1 MITLI
6 GMSLN
11 TVAVIPKVN
20 AASFR
25 TKYKI
30 YGDLNGDNMIDVF
43 DVISMR
49 NKVAKG
55 SDDKSLDF
63 NCDGTIDSK
72 DINLLNDY
80 VLGKNT
86 IFDAYLYDDADDD
99 SVCDMLEIAL
109 LQSDPD
115 SKDTDGDTLTDFE
128 EIVYSNTS
136 PTNKFTRGISIID
149 ADDDADGDK
158 LTNKE
163 EIVANTN
170 PQIDDSDFD
179 GINDYDELKN
189 YNTDPNNE
197 DSDSDGIIDGD
208 EIQLGLKPDFEK
220 SDGKTFDYQR
230 TFGNKILSSNKLF
243 SYVNT
248 EDAPY
253 EISIDIKAAGN
264 VEKALSIQSGSFA
277 NTSEDDHF
285 IGKSIKFSYDEKFTV
300 DTARIYFKPKSID
313 GSIEDYM
320 IFEYF
325 PDTNYLLPVETNY
338 TSDSAYVETSEF
350 GTFTLVNINDKKQLS
365 VSRNNLPANKYNALA
380 SESTIGS
387 EDIVYDYNLDDIE
400 VVFFVDTSNT
410 LTEKLEVTKKS
421 IIDCSQAIF
430 EHSDNSYV
438 EIIGYYTSPDISSKK
453 LSVYADS
460 YDAKLLNNINSV
472 EEALNNLKPVTNSTN
487 NSMNNVIWDIDTL
500 KEDIFSSNCKNKYAF
515 IISNSS
521 YSFTTNMG
529 YGRGITSSVCESLE
543 AIYNSDV
550 HLNFLL
556 AKEIFLNYS
565 AISNFKEACAPYN
578 FGVYNNLETGYFG
591 NTGFARIYSDAIM
604 DINKTSVY
612 HITSLTPQSIPTEV
626 NRNAFLNS
634 LPSSYDKSK
643 VPAADSNGN
652 INFKETAVKIG
663 AAYYDE
669 NGNLVFPSMLEACS
683 LNELTRLGY
692 EQYMKNK
699 SASDRLLDG
708 DLRITPFSDKILYKD
723 TDGDGIPNKDDPYP
737 NKKFDER
744 FEIVDDYGHF
754 PIMDF
759 MIESKLGTG
768 STKFDPQYGIP
779 GKDGRDLCFN
789 IREPELA
796 DRYHYT
802 FQMECASFAQLPIT
816 DSLAGVVAGKG
827 WVPMNRSGIY
837 LLAFLL
843 RENMIG
849 IYPESVGE
857 IITTDHNNL
866 FHYMINVNAMI
877 ELCEE
882 TLPENKTMIFSSNH
896 EDNFK
901 IACYADKHGKCP
913 NHYFE
918 VDKSDAITTKE
929 GDDWSF
935 AIGDSFCGLVC
946 SAVRSGSTYTM
957 NYKIYLM
964 DYYEWG
970 YHVDGGDK
978 EQHMLHEC
986 GLAREYPI
994 YGVIENTITWEH
1006 GYRIKSPKE
1015 VKKLVATSKKSTS
1028 KQIKEEMAKL
1038 DKAVKTA

>member
-170 PQIDDSDFD
+170 PQLDDSDFD

-652 INFKETAVKIG
+652 IKFKETAVKIG

-669 NGNLVFPSMLEACS
+669 NGNLVFSSMLDVCS
-683 LNELTRLGY
+683 NNELTRKGY
-692 EQYMKNK
+692 EQYTKNRRI
-699 SASDRLLDG
+699 SDRLITDSLQ
-708 DLRITPFSDKILYKD
+708 ITPFSDKILYKD
-723 TDGDGIPNKDDPYP
+723 TDGDGIPNKDDPNPDEKFDQRFMIVDGLDFKPTCDFQDEHYKKSKESYKSLP
-737 NKKFDER
+737 SKIFYDTRDKEGILALLSIIANKTDLPSYLFSAIYHSNDVSIGDCTGHMEHASEALSHYLEKSDEPINYSASEMYELISSSPFNTIHLQDNLDRAMRCSEQMLQDKSSISFSTKSDSGFKICCFDNKKSTEYPDGTCDLNR
-744 FEIVDDYGHF
+744 GLEIIIEKPHTYGKYYNNEHL
-754 PIMDF
+754 DWQN
-759 MIESKLGTG
+759 T
-768 STKFDPQYGIP
+768 
-779 GKDGRDLCFN
+779 
-789 IREPELA
+789 
-796 DRYHYT
+796 
-802 FQMECASFAQLPIT
+802 
-816 DSLAGVVAGKG
+816 
-827 WVPMNRSGIY
+827 
-837 LLAFLL
+837 
-843 RENMIG
+843 
-849 IYPESVGE
+849 VGE
-857 IITTDHNNL
+857 AL
-866 FHYMINVNAMI
+866 
-877 ELCEE
+877 
-882 TLPENKTMIFSSNH
+882 
-896 EDNFK
+896 
-901 IACYADKHGKCP
+901 G
-913 NHYFE
+913 
-918 VDKSDAITTKE
+918 
-929 GDDWSF
+929 
-935 AIGDSFCGLVC
+935 GLVC
-946 SAVRSGSTYTM
+946 NVSRNGDKYTM
-957 NYKIYLM
+957 NYNYYLF
-964 DYYEWG
+964 DIYEWAA
-970 YHVDGGDK
+970 DDK
-978 EQHMLHEC
+978 TLLSTVMHQLHEEGKAKEFLMNGC
-986 GLAREYPI
+986 
-994 YGVIENTITWEH
+994 IEGTYSWKKGEQAFTIGT
-1006 GYRIKSPKE
+1006 
-1015 VKKLVATSKKSTS
+1015 STS
-1028 KQIKEEMAKL
+1028 EDE
-1038 DKAVKTA
+1038 KATAILKGLKY